1 MFTGGFSSLLGFML
15 AMYVLV
21 AVLWML
27 FSTIADLFRRQ
38 DVSGVGKAGW
48 LLLLLLLPLVGI
60 LIYVLAKPA
69 TLK

>member
-1 MFTGGFSSLLGFML
+1 MFAGEISSLLGFML

-27 FSTIADLFRRQ
+27 FSTIGDLFRRQ
-38 DVSGVGKAGW
+38 DVSGLGKAAW
-48 LLLLLLLPLVGI
+48 LLLLLLMPLVGI